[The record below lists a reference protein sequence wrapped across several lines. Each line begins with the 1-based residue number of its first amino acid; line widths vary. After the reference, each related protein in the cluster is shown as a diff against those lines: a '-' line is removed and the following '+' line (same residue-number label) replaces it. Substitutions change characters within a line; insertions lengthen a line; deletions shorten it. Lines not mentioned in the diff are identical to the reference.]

1 MKIDLS
7 QDDRVPMGEIY
18 AFYAGRGSEA
28 AVLEAAK
35 KAGSTTARMYAHLYL
50 GLYFEAAGDAKQ
62 ARSHLQQAA
71 DAHVTD
77 NYMHDV
83 AKYRSLATEV
93 DD

>member
-1 MKIDLS
+1 
-7 QDDRVPMGEIY
+7 
-18 AFYAGRGSEA
+18 
-28 AVLEAAK
+28 
-35 KAGSTTARMYAHLYL
+35 MYAHLYL

-83 AKYRSLATEV
+83 AKIHLLQRKWTTELLKRESNTETGK
-93 DD
+93 